1 MRTDCSDHRAE
12 HRSMHIG
19 AVLFAAGIAL
29 GGLLAPLPGNAQYPS
44 RAIKLIVSSAPG
56 SGPDTIARVLGERL
70 SPLLGQPVVVENRAG
85 SNGNIATDVTAKSAP
100 DGYTVVIVS
109 DSMIVINPH
118 LYAKMPLDTLKD
130 LAPVATVA
138 SNTFFL
144 SIHPSVPAK
153 NLQEFIE
160 HAKKANPP
168 LAYASAGNGSQHQ
181 MAMEMLKLRAG
192 IDLVHV
198 PYKGGAPAATAT
210 VAGEVSAMFSGA
222 STGPLIH
229 AGRLRGLAATGR
241 SRSPLFPELPTIGE
255 FYPGYE
261 LSVWMGIFAPAGV
274 PDAVLARLRAEINRV
289 LPMPE
294 VKERLNAAGG
304 LDPYVTTPQE
314 FADRIRSDYEKY
326 GKLVKQIGAKVE

>member
-1 MRTDCSDHRAE
+1 MCSDQRPE
-12 HRSMHIG
+12 HRSTNIG
-19 AVLFAAGIAL
+19 ALLLAVGIVL
-29 GGLLAPLPGNAQYPS
+29 GGLLAPPSGHAQYPS
-44 RAIKLIVSSAPG
+44 RPVKLIVSSAPG

-118 LYAKMPLDTLKD
+118 LYTKMPLDTLKD
-130 LAPVATVA
+130 LVPVATVA

-144 SIHPSVPAK
+144 SVHPSVPVK
-153 NLQEFIE
+153 NFQEFIE

-255 FYPGYE
+255 IYPGYE
-261 LSVWMGIFAPAGV
+261 LSVWLGIFAPAGV

-304 LDPYVTTPQE
+304 LEPYVTTPQE
-314 FADRIRSDYEKY
+314 FVERIRFDYEKY
-326 GKLVKQIGAKVE
+326 GKLVKQIGAKVD